1 MPDIVKA
8 IIHQPNPEFKDAYFQ
23 LGNFICSMLYA
34 TKYKIDAYIPEYRV
48 NKKEIN
54 TNFFFLFMNSTLVDE
69 TCKDELSFLHDT
81 VYELTNQKD
90 LLSNCENIYQLCKMI
105 VDTLSIYEG
114 SFELQYISYLILK
127 RIYFTFPQF
136 RRNIDDSLAM
146 ILTNLCLFK
155 DQVRLIIKIVRSGE
169 FKGMQSVY

>member
-1 MPDIVKA
+1 MKA

-34 TKYKIDAYIPEYRV
+34 TKYRIDSYIPEYRI
-48 NKKEIN
+48 NKQEIN
-54 TNFFFLFMNSTLVDE
+54 KNFFFLFKDSTLIDE
-69 TCKDELSFLHDT
+69 TIKEELSFLHET
-81 VYELTNQKD
+81 VYELTTQKE
-90 LLSNCENIYQLCKMI
+90 LLSNCENIYQICKMI
-105 VDTLSIYEG
+105 VETLSIYEN

-136 RRNIDDSLAM
+136 RKNIDDNLSM

-155 DQVRLIIKIVRSGE
+155 DQVYML
-169 FKGMQSVY
+169 